1 MTPRPPAWP
10 DRAGGLAGRARA
22 GWLGWLLGATLVGWA
37 WLPNPAVSPSAPVV
51 VRDATTFRDDLQP
64 GEFGFP
70 LPPNTRPAGR
80 LSRQSGSRGT
90 RTIGRFTS
98 PLAPRAVGDFYRQQ
112 LPGRVEVI
120 ARGEGPGLQ
129 VTVHQT
135 TRDRLS
141 TVRASPAAGGA
152 GSTLY
157 VVVRDD

>member
-10 DRAGGLAGRARA
+10 DWAGGLAWRARA
-22 GWLGWLLGATLVGWA
+22 GWLGWLLGATFVGWA
-37 WLPNPAVSPSAPVV
+37 WLPSSEVTPAAPVA
-51 VRDATTFRDDLQP
+51 VRDTTTFRDDLDP
-64 GEFGFP
+64 AEFGFP
-70 LPPNTRPAGR
+70 LPPNTQPAGR
-80 LSRQSGSRGT
+80 LSRQTGSRGS

-120 ARGEGPGLQ
+120 ARGEGAGLE

-141 TVRASPAAGGA
+141 TVRASPAAEGV